1 MKKILLSLAVF
12 IALFGILVAPAI
24 VNAEDEFQLNN
35 LGSFAASTNLAT
47 ADIRATAARIINSAM
62 ALLGVVAVVIILIGG
77 FKWMTAMGND
87 EAVKKAKTLII
98 QGVIGLVIIVCAY
111 ALAQFILNALYSATT
126 TI

>member
-12 IALFGILVAPAI
+12 IALFGILVAPAVI
-24 VNAEDEFQLNN
+24 NAADPEFQLNN
-35 LGSFAASTNLAT
+35 LGSFAASTSLAT

-111 ALAQFILNALYSATT
+111 AIAQFVLNALYSATT
-126 TI
+126 